1 MEQYFQIN
9 PQLDIPIY
17 RQLVDKIRA
26 AVKKG
31 ELVPGQQLPT
41 VQELAEQL
49 SVAKGTIKRA
59 YDELGN
65 MGVLEKIQGRG
76 TFICYQPA
84 NSGSRK
90 EQAMAAIDELLDK
103 LEDMDF
109 SATEINIFLTLKQ
122 RERSENLSTVKVAVL
137 ECNPENLSQM
147 SEQLRTIK
155 GIELYSYL
163 LDSIQQYPYNLDEET
178 DLVITTAE
186 HAEYLESVLS
196 DRKKI
201 ARVALRLSVATIG
214 GIVKLRAGDRVGIL
228 SASGRFGDLLYQS
241 RRSYTRN
248 VSFLQPQVF
257 SAEMDLDDFLSHKD
271 AVLVPKG
278 YEKYCSEEAAGKLRH
293 FEKKGR
299 LIPCA
304 YEMDEGSVLNL
315 EEKLHQLRQSKTIK

>member
-122 RERSENLSTVKVAVL
+122 RKRSENLSTVKVAVL

-241 RRSYTRN
+241 CRSYTRN